1 MKQLEHEAD
10 HFHVILRLRMLAR
23 RVPLDEAIEIL
34 LQCILYKDFSVE
46 FYHNKIGIYMRM
58 MLFE

>member
-10 HFHVILRLRMLAR
+10 HFHVILRLRMLAH

-34 LQCILYKDFSVE
+34 LSV
-46 FYHNKIGIYMRM
+46 FYTKI
-58 MLFE
+58 FQ